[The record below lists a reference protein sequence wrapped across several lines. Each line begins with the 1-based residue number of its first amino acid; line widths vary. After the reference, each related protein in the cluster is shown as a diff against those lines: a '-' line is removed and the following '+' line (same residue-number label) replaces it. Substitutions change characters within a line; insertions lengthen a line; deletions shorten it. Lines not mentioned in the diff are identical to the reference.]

1 MGKKKK
7 KVECPPAGSPAWM
20 GTYGDM
26 ITLLLTFFIALL
38 AFSSISEGKFQE
50 VASGITRIFSGK
62 PPSVL
67 MGGKTTVSEPIVT
80 TNPGIKKDLLKII
93 QDEGAIGK
101 ITVENTDQG
110 TVITLGDMIYFE
122 AFSAI
127 LTKDAKE
134 LLEKIGT
141 VIVEHTTNVI
151 EVYGFTDDRS
161 LPDGSI
167 YPSLLHLSSARAS
180 SVAEF
185 FIKDLKN
192 KRTAER
198 VVDIRNG
205 KFDIEKYYNPA
216 RFVPVGKGDNEVLAE
231 INKLD
236 LKYKSE
242 IELLDFRVKDAEI
255 TEEQKARALKE
266 LQNMYKD
273 ELTALRNSY
282 QKIQVLIKRENV
294 R

>member
-1 MGKKKK
+1 MAKKQKK
-7 KVECPPAGSPAWM
+7 TECPAGAPAWM
-20 GTYGDM
+20 STYGDM
-26 ITLLLTFFIALL
+26 VTLLLTFFIAML

-50 VASGITRIFSGK
+50 VASGITRIFSGN

-80 TNPGIKKDLLKII
+80 TNPGIKEDLLKII
-93 QDEGAIGK
+93 QDEGVQGK

-110 TVITLGDMIYFE
+110 TVITLGDMVYFE
-122 AFSAI
+122 PFSAI
-127 LTKDAKE
+127 LTKEAKE
-134 LLEKIGT
+134 LLEKIGS

-151 EVYGFTDDRS
+151 EMYGYTDDRK
-161 LPDGSI
+161 LPEGSI

-185 FIKDLKN
+185 FINDLKN
-192 KRTAER
+192 KRMAER

-216 RFVPVGKGDNEVLAE
+216 RFVPVGKGDNDALTD

-236 LKYKSE
+236 LKYKAE
-242 IELLDFRVKDAEI
+242 IELLDFRVKDGEI
-255 TEEQKARALKE
+255 TEEGKTVALKE
-266 LQNMYKD
+266 LQSMYGE
-273 ELTALRNSY
+273 ELTTLRNGY
-282 QKIQVLIKRENV
+282 QKITILIKRENV

>member
-1 MGKKKK
+1 MAAKKKK
-7 KVECPPAGSPAWM
+7 QEEQAAGAPLWM
-20 GTYGDM
+20 TTYGDM
-26 ITLLLTFFIALL
+26 VTLLLTFFIALL

-50 VASGITRIFSGK
+50 VASGITRVFSGS

-80 TNPGIKKDLLKII
+80 TNPGIKEDLLKII
-93 QDEGAIGK
+93 QDEGVQGK

-110 TVITLGDMIYFE
+110 TIITLGNLIYFE
-122 AFSAI
+122 PFSAI
-127 LTKDAKE
+127 LTKEAKE
-134 LLEKIGT
+134 LLEKIGA

-151 EVYGFTDDRS
+151 EVYGYTDDRE
-161 LPDGSI
+161 LPQGSI
-167 YPSLLHLSSARAS
+167 YPTKLHLSSARAS
-180 SVAEF
+180 SVADF

-192 KRTAER
+192 KRMAER

-205 KFDIEKYYNPA
+205 KFDIERYYNAA
-216 RFVPVGKGDNEVLAE
+216 RFVPVGKGDNEILGE

-242 IELLDFRVKDAEI
+242 IELLDFRLKDAEI
-255 TEEQKARALKE
+255 NEAQKEQALKE
-266 LQNMYKD
+266 LQEAYRK
-273 ELTALRNSY
+273 ELSDLRLSY
-282 QKIQVLIKRENV
+282 QMIRIMIKRESV

>member
-1 MGKKKK
+1 MAARQKKQ
-7 KVECPPAGSPAWM
+7 EEQPPGSPAWM
-20 GTYGDM
+20 TTYGDM
-26 ITLLLTFFIALL
+26 VTLLLTFFIALL

-50 VASGITRIFSGK
+50 VASGITRVFSGS

-67 MGGKTTVSEPIVT
+67 KGGKTTVSEPIIT
-80 TNPGIKKDLLKII
+80 TNPGIKEDLLKIV
-93 QDEGAIGK
+93 QDEGVQGK

-110 TVITLGDMIYFE
+110 TIITLGDLIYFDP
-122 AFSAI
+122 FSAI
-127 LTKDAKE
+127 LTKEAKE
-134 LLEKIGT
+134 LLEKIGA

-151 EVYGFTDDRS
+151 EVYGYTDDRE
-161 LPDGSI
+161 LPENSI
-167 YPSLLHLSSARAS
+167 YPSKLHLSSARAS

-192 KRTAER
+192 KRMAER

-205 KFDIEKYYNPA
+205 RFDIERYYNPS
-216 RFVPVGKGDNEVLAE
+216 RFVPVGKGDNEIIGE

-242 IELLDFRVKDAEI
+242 IELLDFMVKDGEI
-255 TEEQKARALKE
+255 SEVQREQAMKDLQEQYRQE
-266 LQNMYKD
+266 LND
-273 ELTALRNSY
+273 LRMSY
-282 QKIQVLIKRENV
+282 QMIRIMIKRENV

>member
-1 MGKKKK
+1 MAARQKKQ
-7 KVECPPAGSPAWM
+7 EEQPPGSPAWM
-20 GTYGDM
+20 TTYGDM
-26 ITLLLTFFIALL
+26 VTLLLTFFIALL

-50 VASGITRIFSGK
+50 VASGITRVFSGS

-67 MGGKTTVSEPIVT
+67 KGGKTTVSEPIVT
-80 TNPGIKKDLLKII
+80 TNPGIKEDLLKIV
-93 QDEGAIGK
+93 QDEGVQGK

-110 TVITLGDMIYFE
+110 TIITLGNLIYFE
-122 AFSAI
+122 PFSAI
-127 LTKDAKE
+127 LTKQAKE
-134 LLEKIGT
+134 LLEKIGA

-151 EVYGFTDDRS
+151 EVYGYTDDRE
-161 LPDGSI
+161 LPENSI
-167 YPSLLHLSSARAS
+167 YPSKLHLSSARAS

-192 KRTAER
+192 KRMAER

-205 KFDIEKYYNPA
+205 RFDIERYYDAA
-216 RFVPVGKGDNEVLAE
+216 RFVPVGKGDNEIIGE

-236 LKYKSE
+236 LKYKAE

-255 TEEQKARALKE
+255 NEQEREQALKE
-266 LQNMYKD
+266 LQEEYRQ
-273 ELTALRNSY
+273 ELNDLRMSY
-282 QKIQVLIKRENV
+282 QMIRIMIKRENV

>member
-1 MGKKKK
+1 MAKKQK
-7 KVECPPAGSPAWM
+7 KVECPPPGAPAWM
-20 GTYGDM
+20 ATYGDM
-26 ITLLLTFFIALL
+26 VTLLLTFFIALL

-50 VASGITRIFSGK
+50 VASGITRIFSGS

-80 TNPGIKKDLLKII
+80 TNPGIKEDLLKII
-93 QDEGAIGK
+93 QDEGIQGK

-110 TVITLGDMIYFE
+110 TIITLGDMIYFE
-122 AFSAI
+122 PFSAI
-127 LTKDAKE
+127 LTKEAKE
-134 LLEKIGT
+134 LLEKIGS

-151 EVYGFTDDRS
+151 ETYGYTDDRK
-161 LPDGSI
+161 LPTESI

-192 KRTAER
+192 KRMAER

-216 RFVPVGKGDNEVLAE
+216 RFVPVGKGDNDALED

-236 LKYKSE
+236 LKYKAE
-242 IELLDFRVKDAEI
+242 IELLDYRVKDAEI
-255 TEEQKARALKE
+255 TEEQKNEALKE
-266 LQNMYKD
+266 LQKMYSD
-273 ELTALRNSY
+273 ELTALRASY
-282 QKIQVLIKRENV
+282 QKITVLIKRENV

>member
-1 MGKKKK
+1 MDDHLWG
-7 KVECPPAGSPAWM
+7 
-20 GTYGDM
+20 YGDAS
-26 ITLLLTFFIALL
+26 LTFFIALL

-50 VASGITRIFSGK
+50 VASGITRVFSGS

-80 TNPGIKKDLLKII
+80 TNPGIKEDLLKIV
-93 QDEGAIGK
+93 QDEGVQGK

-110 TVITLGDMIYFE
+110 TIITLGNLIYFE
-122 AFSAI
+122 PFSAI
-127 LTKDAKE
+127 LTKEAKE
-134 LLEKIGT
+134 LLEKIGA

-151 EVYGFTDDRS
+151 EVYGYTDDRE
-161 LPDGSI
+161 LPQGSI
-167 YPSLLHLSSARAS
+167 YPTKLHLSSARAS
-180 SVAEF
+180 SVADF

-192 KRTAER
+192 KRMAER

-205 KFDIEKYYNPA
+205 KFDIERYYNAA
-216 RFVPVGKGDNEVLAE
+216 RFVPVGKGDNEILGE

-242 IELLDFRVKDAEI
+242 IELLDFRLKDAEI
-255 TEEQKARALKE
+255 NEAQKEQALKE
-266 LQNMYKD
+266 LQEAYRK
-273 ELTALRNSY
+273 ELSDLRLSY
-282 QKIQVLIKRENV
+282 QMIRIMIKRESV

>member
-1 MGKKKK
+1 MAKKQK
-7 KVECPPAGSPAWM
+7 KVECPSPGAPAWM
-20 GTYGDM
+20 ATYGDM
-26 ITLLLTFFIALL
+26 VTLLLTFFIALL

-50 VASGITRIFSGK
+50 VASGITRIFSGS

-80 TNPGIKKDLLKII
+80 TNPGIKEDLLKII
-93 QDEGAIGK
+93 QDEGVQGK

-110 TVITLGDMIYFE
+110 TIITLGDMIYFE
-122 AFSAI
+122 PFSAI
-127 LTKDAKE
+127 LTKEAKE
-134 LLEKIGT
+134 LLEKIGS

-151 EVYGFTDDRS
+151 ETYGYTDDRK
-161 LPDGSI
+161 LPAESI

-192 KRTAER
+192 KRMAER

-216 RFVPVGKGDNEVLAE
+216 RFVPVGKGDNDALED

-236 LKYKSE
+236 LKYKAE
-242 IELLDFRVKDAEI
+242 IELLDYRVKDAEI
-255 TEEQKARALKE
+255 TEEQKNDALKE
-266 LQNMYKD
+266 LQKMYAD
-273 ELTALRNSY
+273 ELTALRAGY
-282 QKIQVLIKRENV
+282 QKITVLIKRENV

>member
-1 MGKKKK
+1 MAAKKKK
-7 KVECPPAGSPAWM
+7 QEEQAAGAPLWM
-20 GTYGDM
+20 TTYGDM
-26 ITLLLTFFIALL
+26 VTLLLTFFIALL

-50 VASGITRIFSGK
+50 VASGITRVFSGS

-80 TNPGIKKDLLKII
+80 TNPGIKEDLLKIV
-93 QDEGAIGK
+93 QDEGVQGK

-110 TVITLGDMIYFE
+110 TIITLGNLIYFE
-122 AFSAI
+122 PFSAI
-127 LTKDAKE
+127 LTKEAKE
-134 LLEKIGT
+134 LLEKIGA

-151 EVYGFTDDRS
+151 EVYGYTDDRE
-161 LPDGSI
+161 LPQGSI
-167 YPSLLHLSSARAS
+167 YPTKLHLSSARAS
-180 SVAEF
+180 SVADF

-192 KRTAER
+192 KRMAER

-205 KFDIEKYYNPA
+205 KFDIERYYNAA
-216 RFVPVGKGDNEVLAE
+216 RFVPVGKGDNEILGE

-242 IELLDFRVKDAEI
+242 IELLDFRLKDAEI
-255 TEEQKARALKE
+255 NEAQKEQALKE
-266 LQNMYKD
+266 LQEAYRK
-273 ELTALRNSY
+273 ELSDLRLSY
-282 QKIQVLIKRENV
+282 QMIRIMIKRESV